1 VRKTEELKKRSEW
14 AIANLQKSYIG
25 DNTINKSNLDELEYI
40 FSINYIDQAIKNGL
54 LTNEELVEKIK
65 KNFILKEEVE
75 LCPQ

>member
-1 VRKTEELKKRSEW
+1 MRKTEELKKRSEW

-54 LTNEELVEKIK
+54 FTNEELVEKIK

>member
-1 VRKTEELKKRSEW
+1 MRKTEELKKRSEW